1 MNGYNNKENEKGAFL
16 LKFNSANKHLLY
28 DTQVSTIYID
38 YLQTII
44 HEKQKKKIWKTF
56 ATIIS
61 VLIWYAQDG
70 LGLGNSFLEF
80 VKKKL
85 FSSL

>member
-44 HEKQKKKIWKTF
+44 HEKQKKKYGKRSRLLYRFLFGMHKTD
-56 ATIIS
+56 S
-61 VLIWYAQDG
+61 VQEIRFWNL
-70 LGLGNSFLEF
+70 
-80 VKKKL
+80 
-85 FSSL
+85 